1 MTWGSFM
8 RRALKFFS
16 DLPIARKL
24 LLASVIPVLTVVS
37 LSIVTYRSVET
48 FSEDESEL
56 NTLYLSQRLAAEYL
70 RLVVDLETGFRGFV
84 ITKHEKYLYPY
95 RTAQDHIQAVG
106 ISLDEQVRKYDDHR
120 ALLAK
125 VRSLVA
131 QFIKEKDALIDA
143 VKAGRQ
149 EEARQYFEDGRG
161 RLIMVQIREDMGHF
175 DRARQQTLNT
185 LLSRLSQDR
194 STMLFV
200 ILGGGT
206 LALCLMLLALQLIA
220 RSITDPLVSLAKVVS
235 SSPAGI
241 APTVPV
247 MDRKDEIGNLTKV
260 MHRMS
265 TQVQAHLAM
274 VKTSEAE
281 LRSVNR
287 DLSASEAKYRNLVDL
302 APFGIF
308 STRGFDIT
316 FSNRYNRILAGLDP
330 DANDDPEAF
339 RQWIHPEDRQ
349 RVLTEFARAVQEG
362 KPYETVFR
370 FLHQDGTIRKVLSRR
385 IPLEPEPGQ
394 PVVYQGFNID
404 ITALHD
410 MQQQLSRA
418 ERLATLGQVAAGI
431 AHEIRNP
438 LVGIGSTAS
447 LLRDDLEESD
457 PKREDL
463 DVILN
468 ETRRLDRIVNQIID
482 YARPRDLV
490 PTTWPVDGIVDDV
503 LKLMDTRLER
513 QGIKIVRSCPP
524 AIAAFADRDQIKQ
537 VLLNL
542 CQNSLDAMPGGGDLR
557 IAAGQASGSGRAGI
571 FIEVTDTGS
580 GISQKH
586 LAQVFQPFFTEGKP
600 HGTGLGLA
608 ICRNIAEAHGGEMT
622 LTSEPGHGT
631 TARLWLPLR
640 PPPDQMGWYA

>member
-1 MTWGSFM
+1 M
-8 RRALKFFS
+8 RRLLKLFS

-24 LLASVIPVLTVVS
+24 LLASVIPVLTVIL
-37 LSIVTYRSVET
+37 LSIVTYRSVEN

-106 ISLDEQVRKYDDHR
+106 ISLDEQVRRYDEQR
-120 ALLAK
+120 AILSS
-125 VRSLVA
+125 VRTLVS
-131 QFIKEKDALIDA
+131 QFTHEKEALIEA
-143 VKAGRQ
+143 MKAGRQ
-149 EEARQYFEDGRG
+149 EEAKRYIEEGRG
-161 RLIMVQIREDMGHF
+161 RMIMIQIREEMARF

-194 STMLFV
+194 STMLSV

-206 LALCLMLLALQLIA
+206 LALCLMLLALHLIA
-220 RSITDPLVSLAKVVS
+220 RSITGPLVSLAKAVS

-260 MHRMS
+260 IHTMS
-265 TQVQAHLAM
+265 TQLRAHLGM
-274 VKTSEAE
+274 VERSEAE

-287 DLSASEAKYRNLVDL
+287 DLSASEAKYRSLVDL

-308 STRGFDIT
+308 STKGFDVT

-330 DANDDPEAF
+330 DGDDNPDAF
-339 RQWIHPEDRQ
+339 RQWIHPEDRE
-349 RVLTEFARAVQEG
+349 RVLTEFARAVQER

-370 FLHQDGTIRKVLSRR
+370 FLHKNGTTRKVLSRR
-385 IPLEPEPGQ
+385 IPLEQEPGQ
-394 PVVYQGFNID
+394 TVVYQGFNID
-404 ITALHD
+404 ITALDD

-438 LVGIGSTAS
+438 LVGIGSTAA
-447 LLRDDLEESD
+447 LLREDVDSRD
-457 PKREDL
+457 PRRADL

-482 YARPRDLV
+482 YARPRELA
-490 PTTWPVDGIVDDV
+490 PVVFPFVDIIHEV
-503 LKLMDTRLER
+503 LKLLDA
-513 QGIKIVRSCPP
+513 S
-524 AIAAFADRDQIKQ
+524 IAAKRIAVKTTIHPMLPQLQADRDQLKQ
-537 VLLNL
+537 VLLNVF
-542 CQNSLDAMPGGGDLR
+542 QNAIEAMGTQGTLT
-557 IAAGQASGSGRAGI
+557 IAGYESRRSREAGMVISVS
-571 FIEVTDTGS
+571 DTGV
-580 GISQKH
+580 GIAPQDVPH
-586 LAQVFQPFFTEGKP
+586 VFQPFFTTGK
-600 HGTGLGLA
+600 HKGTGLGLA
-608 ICRNIAEAHGGEMT
+608 ICRNIIESHAGDIQLA
-622 LTSEPGHGT
+622 SQPGHGT
-631 TARLWLPLR
+631 TLRIWLPLR
-640 PPPDQMGWYA
+640 QQTRVSTLF

>member
-1 MTWGSFM
+1 MQ
-8 RRALKFFS
+8 RLLKIFS

-24 LLASVIPVLTVVS
+24 LLASVIPVLTVIS
-37 LSIVTYRSVET
+37 LSIVTYRSVEN

-56 NTLYLSQRLAAEYL
+56 NTMYLSQRLSAEYL

-95 RTAQDHIQAVG
+95 RTAQAHVQAVG
-106 ISLDEQVRKYDDHR
+106 LSLDEQVRKYEDHR
-120 ALLAK
+120 ALLSN
-125 VRSLVA
+125 VRGLVA
-131 QFIKEKDALIDA
+131 QLMNEKDELIEE
-143 VKAGRQ
+143 VKAGHQ
-149 EEARQYFEDGRG
+149 EEATKYIEEGRG
-161 RLIMVQIREDMGHF
+161 RLIMVQIREELARF
-175 DRARQQTLNT
+175 DRARQRTLNT
-185 LLSRLSQDR
+185 LLSKLSQDR
-194 STMLFV
+194 STMLSV
-200 ILGGGT
+200 ILGGGI
-206 LALCLMLLALQLIA
+206 LALCLMLMALHLIA
-220 RSITDPLVSLAKVVS
+220 RSITGPLVSLATAVS

-260 MHRMS
+260 IHRMS
-265 TQVQAHLAM
+265 TQLQAHLAT
-274 VKTSEAE
+274 VRQSEAE
-281 LRSVNR
+281 LRGVNL
-287 DLSASEAKYRNLVDL
+287 DLSASEAKYRSLVDL

-330 DANDDPEAF
+330 DGNDTPDAF
-339 RQWIHPEDRQ
+339 RQWIHPEDRE
-349 RVLTEFARAVQEG
+349 RVLTEFARAVEER

-370 FLHQDGTIRKVLSRR
+370 FLHQDGTMRKVLSRR
-385 IPLEPEPGQ
+385 IPVDQEPGQ

-447 LLRDDLEESD
+447 LLRDDFEPD
-457 PKREDL
+457 DQKRADL
-463 DVILN
+463 DTILS

-482 YARPRDLV
+482 YARPRDFM
-490 PTTWPVDGIVDDV
+490 PTTWLVEGVINDV
-503 LKLMDTRLER
+503 LKLLDTRVET
-513 QGIKIVRSCPP
+513 QKVQVSRSC
-524 AIAAFADRDQIKQ
+524 ASTLAAFADRDQIKQ

-542 CQNSLDAMPGGGDLR
+542 CHNSLDAMPNGGELR
-557 IAAGQASGSGRAGI
+557 ISAGQASGTGDAGI
-571 FIEVTDTGS
+571 FIEVADTGF
-580 GISQKH
+580 GIATKDLS
-586 LAQVFQPFFTEGKP
+586 QVFQPFFTTGKR

-608 ICRNIAEAHGGEMT
+608 ICRNIAEAHGGDIA
-622 LTSEPGHGT
+622 LTSEPGRGT
-631 TARLWLPLR
+631 KARLWLPLR
-640 PPPDQMGWYA
+640 PMELGGMST

>member
-1 MTWGSFM
+1 M
-8 RRALKFFS
+8 RRLLKLFS

-24 LLASVIPVLTVVS
+24 LLASVIPVLTVIL
-37 LSIVTYRSVET
+37 LSIVTYRSVEN

-56 NTLYLSQRLAAEYL
+56 NALYLSQRLAAEYL

-106 ISLDEQVRKYDDHR
+106 ISLDEQVRRYDEQR
-120 ALLAK
+120 AILSN
-125 VRSLVA
+125 VRTLVT
-131 QFIKEKDALIDA
+131 QFTNEKEALIEA
-143 VKAGRQ
+143 MKAGRQ
-149 EEARQYFEDGRG
+149 EELRQYIEEGRG
-161 RLIMVQIREDMGHF
+161 RMIMIQIREEMARF

-194 STMLFV
+194 STMLSV

-206 LALCLMLLALQLIA
+206 LALCLMLLALHLIA
-220 RSITDPLVSLAKVVS
+220 RSITGPLVSLAKAVG

-260 MHRMS
+260 IHTMS
-265 TQVQAHLAM
+265 TQLRAHLGM
-274 VKTSEAE
+274 VEESEAE
-281 LRSVNR
+281 LRNVNR
-287 DLSASEAKYRNLVDL
+287 DLSASEAKYRSLVDL

-308 STRGFDIT
+308 STKGFDVT

-330 DANDDPEAF
+330 DGDENPDTF
-339 RQWIHPEDRQ
+339 RQWIHPEDRE
-349 RVLTEFARAVQEG
+349 RVLTEFARAVQER

-370 FLHQDGTIRKVLSRR
+370 FLHKNGTTRKVLSRR
-385 IPLEPEPGQ
+385 IPLEQEPGQ
-394 PVVYQGFNID
+394 TVIYQGFNID
-404 ITALHD
+404 ITAVDD

-438 LVGIGSTAS
+438 LVGIGSTAA
-447 LLRDDLEESD
+447 LLRDEFDPSD
-457 PKREDL
+457 EKRADL
-463 DVILN
+463 DIILN

-490 PTTWPVDGIVDDV
+490 PTTWPVEGLIEEV
-503 LKLMDTRLER
+503 LKLLDTRLEA
-513 QGIKIVRSCPP
+513 QQVTVMRSCGT
-524 AIAAFADRDQIKQ
+524 ATAAYADRDQIKQ

-542 CQNSLDAMPGGGDLR
+542 CHNSLDAM
-557 IAAGQASGSGRAGI
+557 ASGGELGISAGYSIHTAHSGV
-571 FIEVTDTGS
+571 FIEVSDTGS
-580 GISQKH
+580 GIAKKD
-586 LAQVFQPFFTEGKP
+586 LAQVFQPFFTTGKR

-608 ICRNIAEAHGGEMT
+608 ICRNIAEAHGGDIT
-622 LTSEPGHGT
+622 LTSDPGRGT
-631 TARLWLPLR
+631 KARLWLPLR
-640 PPPDQMGWYA
+640 PTPELAELTT

>member
-1 MTWGSFM
+1 M
-8 RRALKFFS
+8 RRLLKLFS

-24 LLASVIPVLTVVS
+24 LLASVIPVLTVIV

-106 ISLDEQVRKYDDHR
+106 ISLDEQVRRYDEQR
-120 ALLAK
+120 ALLLN
-125 VRSLVA
+125 VRTLVA
-131 QFIKEKDALIDA
+131 QFINEKEALIEA
-143 VKAGRQ
+143 MKAGHQAEAKRYI
-149 EEARQYFEDGRG
+149 EEGRG
-161 RLIMVQIREDMGHF
+161 RMIMVQIREEMARF
-175 DRARQQTLNT
+175 DKARQQTLNA

-194 STMLFV
+194 STMLSV

-206 LALCLMLLALQLIA
+206 LALCLMLLGLQLIA
-220 RSITDPLVSLAKVVS
+220 RSITGPLVSLAKVVS

-247 MDRKDEIGNLTKV
+247 MDRKDEIGNLTQV
-260 MHRMS
+260 MHTMS
-265 TQVQAHLAM
+265 TQLRAHLAM
-274 VKTSEAE
+274 VEKSEAE
-281 LRSVNR
+281 LRSVNQ
-287 DLSASEAKYRNLVDL
+287 DLSESEAKYRSLVDL

-330 DANDDPEAF
+330 DGDDNPDAF
-339 RQWIHPEDRQ
+339 RQWIHPEDRE
-349 RVLTEFARAVQEG
+349 RVLTEFARAVQEQ

-370 FLHQDGTIRKVLSRR
+370 FLHRNGTMRKVLSRR
-385 IPLEPEPGQ
+385 IPLEQEPGQ
-394 PVVYQGFNID
+394 TVVYQGFNID
-404 ITALHD
+404 ITALDD

-438 LVGIGSTAS
+438 LVGIGSTAA
-447 LLRDDLEESD
+447 LLRDEFEASD
-457 PKREDL
+457 EKREDL
-463 DVILN
+463 DIILN

-490 PTTWPVDGIVDDV
+490 PTTWPVDGIIEDV
-503 LKLMDTRLER
+503 LKLLDTRLETQR
-513 QGIKIVRSCPP
+513 VKVVRSPTS
-524 AIAAFADRDQIKQ
+524 ALAAYADRDHIKQ

-542 CQNSLDAMPGGGDLR
+542 CHNSIDAMPRGGELR
-557 IAAGQASGSGRAGI
+557 IAAGEAPHLGHAGI
-571 FIEVTDTGS
+571 FIEVADTGC

-586 LAQVFQPFFTEGKP
+586 LAQVFQPFFTTGKR

-608 ICRNIAEAHGGEMT
+608 ICRNIAEAHGGDIS
-622 LTSEPGHGT
+622 LTSTPGQGT
-631 TARLWLPLR
+631 TARLWLPVR
-640 PPPDQMGWYA
+640 PARDAVEMSV

>member
-1 MTWGSFM
+1 M
-8 RRALKFFS
+8 RRLLKLFN

-24 LLASVIPVLTVVS
+24 LLASVIPVLTVIS
-37 LSIVTYRSVET
+37 LSIVTYGSVEN

-84 ITKHEKYLYPY
+84 ITQHEKYLYPY
-95 RTAQDHIQAVG
+95 RTAQEHIQAVG
-106 ISLDEQVRKYDDHR
+106 LSLDEQVRRYDEQ
-120 ALLAK
+120 LAILSS
-125 VRSLVA
+125 VRTLVR
-131 QFIKEKDALIDA
+131 QFITEKEALIEA
-143 VKAGRQ
+143 MKAGRR
-149 EEARQYFEDGRG
+149 EEARRYIEEGRG
-161 RLIMVQIREDMGHF
+161 RMIMVQIRDEMARF
-175 DRARQQTLNT
+175 DKARQQTLNT

-194 STMLFV
+194 STMLAV

-206 LALCLMLLALQLIA
+206 LALCLMLLGLHLIA
-220 RSITDPLVSLAKVVS
+220 RSITGPLVTLATVVR

-247 MDRKDEIGNLTKV
+247 TNRKDEIGNLTKV
-260 MHRMS
+260 IHTMS
-265 TQVQAHLAM
+265 SQLRAHLAI
-274 VKTSEAE
+274 VEKSEAE

-287 DLSASEAKYRNLVDL
+287 DLSASEAKYRSLVDL

-308 STRGFDIT
+308 STRGFHIT

-330 DANDDPEAF
+330 DGDDNPDAF
-339 RQWIHPEDRQ
+339 RQWIHPEDRE
-349 RVLTEFARAVQEG
+349 RVLTEFARAVQDR

-370 FLHQDGTIRKVLSRR
+370 FLHQNGTMRKVLSRR
-385 IPLEPEPGQ
+385 IPLEQEAGQ
-394 PVVYQGFNID
+394 PIVYQGFNID
-404 ITALHD
+404 ITALDD

-438 LVGIGSTAS
+438 LVGIGSTAA
-447 LLRDDLEESD
+447 LLRDEFEPSD
-457 PKREDL
+457 EKRADL
-463 DVILN
+463 DIILT

-490 PTTWPVDGIVDDV
+490 PTTWPVDGIIEDV
-503 LKLMDTRLER
+503 LKLLDTRLESQLIR
-513 QGIKIVRSCPP
+513 VIRSCP
-524 AIAAFADRDQIKQ
+524 AGLAADADRDQIKQ

-542 CQNSLDAMPGGGDLR
+542 CHNSLDAMPKGGELR
-557 IAAGQASGSGRAGI
+557 FAAGESARGGHTGI
-571 FIEVTDTGS
+571 FIEVSDTGS

-586 LAQVFQPFFTEGKP
+586 LAQVFQPFFTTGKQ

-608 ICRNIAEAHGGEMT
+608 ICRNIAEAHGGDIA

-640 PPPDQMGWYA
+640 PGDRMETSA

>member
-1 MTWGSFM
+1 M
-8 RRALKFFS
+8 RRLLKVFS

-24 LLASVIPVLTVVS
+24 LLASVIPVLTVIS

-48 FSEDESEL
+48 FSDDESEL
-56 NTLYLSQRLAAEYL
+56 NTLYLSQRLSAEYL

-84 ITKHEKYLYPY
+84 ITRHEKYLYPY

-106 ISLDEQVRKYDDHR
+106 LSLDEQVRRYEEQR
-120 ALLAK
+120 ALLSN
-125 VRSLVA
+125 VRTLVA
-131 QFIKEKDALIDA
+131 QFINEKEALIDA
-143 VKAGRQ
+143 TKAGHQ
-149 EEARQYFEDGRG
+149 EEAKRYIEEGRG
-161 RLIMVQIREDMGHF
+161 RMIMVQIREEMARF

-194 STMLFV
+194 STMLIV

-220 RSITDPLVSLAKVVS
+220 RSITGPLVSLAKVVS
-235 SSPAGI
+235 SSPAGM

-247 MDRKDEIGNLTKV
+247 MDRRDEIGNLTKV
-260 MHRMS
+260 IHTMS
-265 TQVQAHLAM
+265 NQLRAHLGM
-274 VKTSEAE
+274 VEKSEAE

-287 DLSASEAKYRNLVDL
+287 DLSASEAKYRSLVDL

-330 DANDDPEAF
+330 DRDDNPDAF
-339 RQWIHPEDRQ
+339 RQWIHPEDRE
-349 RVLTEFARAVQEG
+349 RVLTEFARAVREG

-370 FLHQDGTIRKVLSRR
+370 FLHKNGTIRKVLSRR
-385 IPLEPEPGQ
+385 IPLDRKPGEPL
-394 PVVYQGFNID
+394 VYQGFNID
-404 ITALHD
+404 ITALDD
-410 MQQQLSRA
+410 MQQQLSRS

-438 LVGIGSTAS
+438 LVGIGSTAA
-447 LLRDDLEESD
+447 LLRDEFD
-457 PKREDL
+457 PADDKRADI
-463 DVILN
+463 DIILN

-490 PTTWPVDGIVDDV
+490 PTQWEVHSLIEEV
-503 LKLMDTRLER
+503 LKLLDTRLETQR
-513 QGIKIVRSCPP
+513 VKVTRSSAPTLM
-524 AIAAFADRDQIKQ
+524 AYADRDQIKQ

-542 CQNSLDAMPGGGDLR
+542 CHNSLDAMPTGGDLR
-557 IAAGQASGSGRAGI
+557 IGAGQAARAGNPGI
-571 FIEVTDTGS
+571 FIEVVDTGS

-586 LAQVFQPFFTEGKP
+586 LSQVFQPFFTTGKQ

-608 ICRNIAEAHGGEMT
+608 ICRNIAEAHGGDIT
-622 LTSEPGHGT
+622 LISEPGSGT
-631 TARLWLPLR
+631 TARLWLRFGLAS
-640 PPPDQMGWYA
+640 DGVGAAV

>member
-1 MTWGSFM
+1 M

-70 RLVVDLETGFRGFV
+70 RLVVDLETGFRGFI

-106 ISLDEQVRKYDDHR
+106 LSLDEQVRKYDDQR

-125 VRSLVA
+125 VRGLVA

-149 EEARQYFEDGRG
+149 EAARQYFEEGRG
-161 RLIMVQIREDMGHF
+161 RLIMVQIRDDMAHF
-175 DRARQQTLNT
+175 DRARQQTLNA

-194 STMLFV
+194 STMLAV

-206 LALCLMLLALQLIA
+206 LALCLMLLALQLMA
-220 RSITDPLVSLAKVVS
+220 RSITGPLVSLAKVVS

-265 TQVQAHLAM
+265 TQVQAHLEM

-438 LVGIGSTAS
+438 LVGIGSTAA
-447 LLRDDLEESD
+447 LLRDDFEESD
-457 PKREDL
+457 QKREDL
-463 DVILN
+463 DIILN

-490 PTTWPVDGIVDDV
+490 PTTWPVNGIVDDV

-513 QGIKIVRSCPP
+513 QGIKVVQSCPS
-524 AIAAFADRDQIKQ
+524 ALTAFADRDHIKQ

-542 CQNSLDAMPGGGDLR
+542 CHNSLDAMPSGGELR
-557 IAAGQASGSGRAGI
+557 IAAGPASGTGHAGI
-571 FIEVTDTGS
+571 FIEVTDTGI

-586 LAQVFQPFFTEGKP
+586 LAQVFQPFFTEGKQ

-622 LTSEPGHGT
+622 LTSEPGQGT

-640 PPPDQMGWYA
+640 PPSDQIGLSV

>member
-1 MTWGSFM
+1 M
-8 RRALKFFS
+8 RRLLKLFN

-24 LLASVIPVLTVVS
+24 LLASVIPVLTVIS
-37 LSIVTYRSVET
+37 LSIVTYRSVEN

-56 NTLYLSQRLAAEYL
+56 NALYLSQRLAAEYL

-106 ISLDEQVRKYDDHR
+106 FSLDEQVRKYDDQR
-120 ALLAK
+120 ALLSN
-125 VRSLVA
+125 VRTLVA
-131 QFIKEKDALIDA
+131 QFTTEKEALIQA
-143 VKAGRQ
+143 MKAGHQQ
-149 EEARQYFEDGRG
+149 EAMRYIEEGRG
-161 RLIMVQIREDMGHF
+161 RMIMVQIREDMGHF
-175 DRARQQTLNT
+175 DKARQQTLNT

-194 STMLFV
+194 STMLSV

-206 LALCLMLLALQLIA
+206 LALCLMLLGLHLIA
-220 RSITDPLVSLAKVVS
+220 RSITGPLATLATVVG

-247 MDRKDEIGNLTKV
+247 MDREDEIGNLTKV
-260 MHRMS
+260 MHTMS
-265 TQVQAHLAM
+265 SQLRAHLAM
-274 VKTSEAE
+274 VEKSEAE

-287 DLSASEAKYRNLVDL
+287 DLSASEAKYRSLVDL

-330 DANDDPEAF
+330 DGDDNPDAF
-339 RQWIHPEDRQ
+339 RQWIHPEDRE
-349 RVLTEFARAVQEG
+349 RVLTEFARAVQER

-370 FLHQDGTIRKVLSRR
+370 FLHENGTMRKVLSRR
-385 IPLEPEPGQ
+385 IPLDQDSGRS
-394 PVVYQGFNID
+394 VVYQGFNID
-404 ITALHD
+404 ITALDD

-438 LVGIGSTAS
+438 LVGIGSTAA
-447 LLRDDLEESD
+447 LLRDEFDPSD
-457 PKREDL
+457 EKRTDL
-463 DVILN
+463 DIILN

-482 YARPRDLV
+482 YARHRDLV
-490 PTTWPVDGIVDDV
+490 PTAWPVDGIVDEV
-503 LKLMDTRLER
+503 LKLLDTRLENQR
-513 QGIKIVRSCPP
+513 IKIIRPCEPGLVVH
-524 AIAAFADRDQIKQ
+524 ADRDQIKQ

-542 CQNSLDAMPGGGDLR
+542 CHNSLDAMSAGGKLQ
-557 IAAGQASGSGRAGI
+557 ISAGHSARAGHAGVFLEI
-571 FIEVTDTGS
+571 ADTGS
-580 GISQKH
+580 GIAQKD
-586 LAQVFQPFFTEGKP
+586 LAQVFQPFFTTGKH

-608 ICRNIAEAHGGEMT
+608 ICRNIAEAHGGDIT
-622 LTSEPGHGT
+622 LTSEPGRGT
-631 TARLWLPLR
+631 RARLWLPLQ
-640 PPPDQMGWYA
+640 PSPDQAGIAL

>member
-1 MTWGSFM
+1 M
-8 RRALKFFS
+8 RRLLKLFN

-24 LLASVIPVLTVVS
+24 LLASVIPVLTVIS
-37 LSIVTYRSVET
+37 LSIVTYGSVEN
-48 FSEDESEL
+48 FSDDESEL

-84 ITKHEKYLYPY
+84 ITQHEKYLYPY

-106 ISLDEQVRKYDDHR
+106 LSLDEQVRRYDEQ
-120 ALLAK
+120 LAILSS
-125 VRSLVA
+125 VRTLVR
-131 QFIKEKDALIDA
+131 QFITEKEALIEA
-143 VKAGRQ
+143 MKAGRR
-149 EEARQYFEDGRG
+149 EEARRYIEEGRG
-161 RLIMVQIREDMGHF
+161 RMIMVQIREEMGRF
-175 DRARQQTLNT
+175 DKARQQTLNT

-194 STMLFV
+194 STMLSV

-206 LALCLMLLALQLIA
+206 LALCLMLLGLHLIA
-220 RSITDPLVSLAKVVS
+220 RSITGPLATLATVVG

-247 MDRKDEIGNLTKV
+247 MDRGDEIGNLTKV
-260 MHRMS
+260 MHTMS
-265 TQVQAHLAM
+265 GQLRAHLAM
-274 VKTSEAE
+274 VEKSEAE

-287 DLSASEAKYRNLVDL
+287 DLSASEAKYRSLVDL

-330 DANDDPEAF
+330 DGDDDPDAF
-339 RQWIHPEDRQ
+339 RQWIHPEDRE
-349 RVLTEFARAVQEG
+349 RVLTEFARAVQDR

-370 FLHQDGTIRKVLSRR
+370 FLHQNGTMRKVLSRR
-385 IPLEPEPGQ
+385 IPLEQEAGQ
-394 PVVYQGFNID
+394 PIVYQGFNID
-404 ITALHD
+404 ITALDD

-438 LVGIGSTAS
+438 LVGIGSTAA
-447 LLRDDLEESD
+447 LLRDEFEPSD
-457 PKREDL
+457 EKRADL
-463 DVILN
+463 DIILN

-490 PTTWPVDGIVDDV
+490 PTTWPVDGIIEDV
-503 LKLMDTRLER
+503 LKLLDTRLESQR
-513 QGIKIVRSCPP
+513 IRVIRSCP
-524 AIAAFADRDQIKQ
+524 AGLAADADRDQIKQ

-542 CQNSLDAMPGGGDLR
+542 CHNSLDAMPQGGELR
-557 IAAGQASGSGRAGI
+557 LAAGESARGGHPGI
-571 FIEVTDTGS
+571 FIEVADSGS

-586 LAQVFQPFFTEGKP
+586 LAQVFQPFFTTGKQ

-608 ICRNIAEAHGGEMT
+608 ICRNIAEAHGGDIA

-640 PPPDQMGWYA
+640 PGDRLETSV

>member
-1 MTWGSFM
+1 MS
-8 RRALKFFS
+8 RLLKLFS

-24 LLASVIPVLTVVS
+24 LLASVIPVLTVIL
-37 LSIVTYRSVET
+37 LSIVTYRSVEN

-106 ISLDEQVRKYDDHR
+106 ISLDEQVRRYDEQR
-120 ALLAK
+120 AILSS
-125 VRSLVA
+125 VRTLVS
-131 QFIKEKDALIDA
+131 QFTHEKEALIEA
-143 VKAGRQ
+143 MKAGRQ
-149 EEARQYFEDGRG
+149 EEAKRYIEEGRG
-161 RLIMVQIREDMGHF
+161 RMIMIQIREEMARF

-194 STMLFV
+194 STMLSV

-206 LALCLMLLALQLIA
+206 LALCLMLLALHLIA
-220 RSITDPLVSLAKVVS
+220 RSITGPLVSLAKVVS
-235 SSPAGI
+235 SSPAGM

-247 MDRKDEIGNLTKV
+247 MDRKDEIGNLTQV
-260 MHRMS
+260 IHTMS
-265 TQVQAHLAM
+265 SQLRAHLAI
-274 VKTSEAE
+274 VQKSEAE

-287 DLSASEAKYRNLVDL
+287 DLSASEAKYRSLVDL

-308 STRGFDIT
+308 STKGFDVT

-330 DANDDPEAF
+330 DGDDNPDAF
-339 RQWIHPEDRQ
+339 RQWIHPEDRE
-349 RVLTEFARAVQEG
+349 RVLTEFARAVQEC

-370 FLHQDGTIRKVLSRR
+370 FLHENGTIRKVLSRR
-385 IPLEPEPGQ
+385 IPLEQEPGQ
-394 PVVYQGFNID
+394 TVVYQGFNID
-404 ITALHD
+404 ITALDD

-438 LVGIGSTAS
+438 LVGIGSTAA
-447 LLRDDLEESD
+447 LLRDDFDPSD
-457 PKREDL
+457 EKRADL
-463 DVILN
+463 DIILN

-490 PTTWPVDGIVDDV
+490 PTQWAMDGIIEEV
-503 LKLMDTRLER
+503 LKLLDTRLETQR
-513 QGIKIVRSCPP
+513 ITVTRFCSPTL
-524 AIAAFADRDQIKQ
+524 AAYADRDQIKQ

-542 CQNSLDAMPGGGDLR
+542 CHNSLDAMPAGGDLR
-557 IAAGQASGSGRAGI
+557 ISAGQAAHAGNAGV
-571 FIEVTDTGS
+571 FIEVADTGS

-586 LAQVFQPFFTEGKP
+586 LAQVFQPFFTTGKR

-608 ICRNIAEAHGGEMT
+608 ICRNIAEAHGGDMT
-622 LTSEPGHGT
+622 LASEPGKGT
-631 TARLWLPLR
+631 MARLWLPLR
-640 PPPDQMGWYA
+640 PAQDSMGTLA

>member
-1 MTWGSFM
+1 MH
-8 RRALKFFS
+8 RLLKLFS

-24 LLASVIPVLTVVS
+24 LLASVIPVLTVIS

-106 ISLDEQVRKYDDHR
+106 ISLDEQVRRYEEQR
-120 ALLAK
+120 ALLSK
-125 VRSLVA
+125 VRTLVA
-131 QFIKEKDALIDA
+131 QFINEKEALIDA
-143 VKAGRQ
+143 MKAGRR
-149 EEARQYFEDGRG
+149 EEAKRYIEEGRG
-161 RLIMVQIREDMGHF
+161 RMIMVQIRDEMAHF
-175 DRARQQTLNT
+175 DRARQQTLDT

-194 STMLFV
+194 STMLSV

-206 LALCLMLLALQLIA
+206 LALCLMLLALHLIA
-220 RSITDPLVSLAKVVS
+220 RSITGPLVSLAKVVS

-247 MDRKDEIGNLTKV
+247 IDRKDEIGNLTQV
-260 MHRMS
+260 IHTMS
-265 TQVQAHLAM
+265 TQIRAHLAM
-274 VKTSEAE
+274 VEKSEAE
-281 LRSVNR
+281 LRSVNQH
-287 DLSASEAKYRNLVDL
+287 LTASEAKYRSLVDL

-308 STRGFDIT
+308 STKGFDIT

-330 DANDDPEAF
+330 EGADNPEAF
-339 RQWIHPEDRQ
+339 RQRIHPEDRE
-349 RVLTEFARAVQEG
+349 RVLGEFARAVEER
-362 KPYETVFR
+362 KTCETVFR
-370 FLHQDGTIRKVLSRR
+370 FLHADGTVRKVLSRR
-385 IPLEPEPGQ
+385 TPIEQDSNET
-394 PVVYQGFNID
+394 VIYQGFNID
-404 ITALHD
+404 ITALDD

-438 LVGIGSTAS
+438 LVGIGSTAA
-447 LLRDDLEESD
+447 LLRDEFDASD
-457 PKREDL
+457 DKRSDL
-463 DVILN
+463 DIILN

-482 YARPRDLV
+482 YARPRELV
-490 PTTWPVDGIVDDV
+490 PTTWPVDGLIEEV
-503 LKLMDTRLER
+503 LKLLDTRLETQQVR
-513 QGIKIVRSCPP
+513 VMRSCPTTLT
-524 AIAAFADRDQIKQ
+524 AYGDRDQIKQ
-537 VLLNL
+537 VMLNL
-542 CQNSLDAMPGGGDLR
+542 CHNSLDAMLGGGELR
-557 IAAGQASGSGRAGI
+557 IGAGPSTRGGHAGI

-580 GISQKH
+580 GINQKD
-586 LAQVFQPFFTEGKP
+586 LAQVFQPFFTSGKR

-608 ICRNIAEAHGGEMT
+608 ICRNITEAHGGDMT

-640 PPPDQMGWYA
+640 PMSDFVGTLT

>member
-1 MTWGSFM
+1 M
-8 RRALKFFS
+8 RRLLKLFS

-24 LLASVIPVLTVVS
+24 LLASVIPVLTVIL
-37 LSIVTYRSVET
+37 LSIVTYRSVEN

-56 NTLYLSQRLAAEYL
+56 NALYLSQRLAAEYL
-70 RLVVDLETGFRGFV
+70 RLGVDLETGFRGFV

-106 ISLDEQVRKYDDHR
+106 ISLDEQVRRYDEQR
-120 ALLAK
+120 AILSN
-125 VRSLVA
+125 VRTLVT
-131 QFIKEKDALIDA
+131 QFTNEKEALIEA
-143 VKAGRQ
+143 MKAGRQ
-149 EEARQYFEDGRG
+149 EELRQYIEEGRG
-161 RLIMVQIREDMGHF
+161 RMIMIQIREEMARF

-194 STMLFV
+194 STMLSV

-206 LALCLMLLALQLIA
+206 LALCLMLLALHLIA
-220 RSITDPLVSLAKVVS
+220 RSITGPLVSLAKAVS

-260 MHRMS
+260 IHTMS
-265 TQVQAHLAM
+265 TQLRAHLGM
-274 VKTSEAE
+274 VEESEAE
-281 LRSVNR
+281 LRNVNR
-287 DLSASEAKYRNLVDL
+287 DLSASEAKYRSLVDL

-308 STRGFDIT
+308 STKGFDVT

-330 DANDDPEAF
+330 DGDENPDTF
-339 RQWIHPEDRQ
+339 RQWIHPEDRE
-349 RVLTEFARAVQEG
+349 RVLTEFARAVQER

-370 FLHQDGTIRKVLSRR
+370 FLHKNGTTRKVLSRR
-385 IPLEPEPGQ
+385 IPLEQEPGQ
-394 PVVYQGFNID
+394 TVVYQGFNID
-404 ITALHD
+404 ITAVDD

-438 LVGIGSTAS
+438 LVGIGSTAA
-447 LLRDDLEESD
+447 LLRDEFDPSD
-457 PKREDL
+457 EKRADL
-463 DVILN
+463 DIILN

-490 PTTWPVDGIVDDV
+490 PTTWPVEGLIEEV
-503 LKLMDTRLER
+503 LKLLDTRLEA
-513 QGIKIVRSCPP
+513 QQVTVMRSCGT
-524 AIAAFADRDQIKQ
+524 ATAAYADRDQIKQ

-542 CQNSLDAMPGGGDLR
+542 CHNSLDAMVSGGELG
-557 IAAGQASGSGRAGI
+557 ISAGHSIHTAHSGV
-571 FIEVTDTGS
+571 FIEVSDTGS
-580 GISQKH
+580 GIAKKD
-586 LAQVFQPFFTEGKP
+586 LAQVFQPFFTTGKK

-608 ICRNIAEAHGGEMT
+608 ICRNIAEAHGGDIT
-622 LTSEPGHGT
+622 LTSEPGRGT
-631 TARLWLPLR
+631 KARLWLPLR
-640 PPPDQMGWYA
+640 PTPELAELTT

>member
-1 MTWGSFM
+1 M
-8 RRALKFFS
+8 RRLLKLFS

-24 LLASVIPVLTVVS
+24 LLASVIPVLTVIS
-37 LSIVTYRSVET
+37 LSIVTYRSVEN

-106 ISLDEQVRKYDDHR
+106 ISLDEQVRRYDEQR
-120 ALLAK
+120 AILSS
-125 VRSLVA
+125 VRTLVT
-131 QFIKEKDALIDA
+131 QFTNEKEALIEA
-143 VKAGRQ
+143 MKAGRQ
-149 EEARQYFEDGRG
+149 DELRQYIEEGRG
-161 RLIMVQIREDMGHF
+161 RMIMVQIREEMARF

-194 STMLFV
+194 STMLSV

-206 LALCLMLLALQLIA
+206 LALCLMLLALHLIA
-220 RSITDPLVSLAKVVS
+220 RSITGPLVSLAKAVS

-247 MDRKDEIGNLTKV
+247 MDRTDEIGNLTKV
-260 MHRMS
+260 IHTMS
-265 TQVQAHLAM
+265 TQLQAHLGM
-274 VKTSEAE
+274 VEKSEAE
-281 LRSVNR
+281 LRNVNR
-287 DLSASEAKYRNLVDL
+287 DLSASEAKYRSLVDL

-308 STRGFDIT
+308 STKGFDVT
-316 FSNRYNRILAGLDP
+316 FSNRHNRILAGLDP
-330 DANDDPEAF
+330 DGDENPDAF
-339 RQWIHPEDRQ
+339 RQWIHPEDRE
-349 RVLTEFARAVQEG
+349 RVLTEFARAVQER

-370 FLHQDGTIRKVLSRR
+370 FLHQNGTMRKVLSRR
-385 IPLEPEPGQ
+385 IPLEQEPGQ
-394 PVVYQGFNID
+394 AVIYQGFNID
-404 ITALHD
+404 ITALDD
-410 MQQQLSRA
+410 MQQQLGRA

-438 LVGIGSTAS
+438 LVGIGSTAA
-447 LLRDDLEESD
+447 LLRDEFDPSD
-457 PKREDL
+457 EKRADL
-463 DVILN
+463 DIILN

-490 PTTWPVDGIVDDV
+490 PTTWLVEGLIEEV
-503 LKLMDTRLER
+503 LKLLDTRLVA
-513 QGIKIVRSCPP
+513 QQVTVMRSCGTTT
-524 AIAAFADRDQIKQ
+524 AAYADRDQIKQ
-537 VLLNL
+537 VMLNL
-542 CQNSLDAMPGGGDLR
+542 CHNSLDAMPDGGELR
-557 IAAGQASGSGRAGI
+557 IGAGHSARGGHSGL
-571 FIEVTDTGS
+571 FIEVADTGS
-580 GISQKH
+580 GISPKH
-586 LAQVFQPFFTEGKP
+586 LAQVFQPFFTTGKK

-608 ICRNIAEAHGGEMT
+608 ICRNIAEAHGGDMI

-640 PPPDQMGWYA
+640 PGPDSLGSLA